1 MNERSTYA
9 PSGRANLSDL
19 WPYALVLYGLA
30 GLMAVVNALLTR
42 HNAYAVGWVWLAPVG
57 VTTWL
62 TYRTVRDS
70 HCRNPALAAGL
81 LASVGLVVF
90 LGTYHVDQC
99 SRWGVEWHRLDRLPG
114 FIAFRME
121 TDGWWGIDARMPLVW
136 PLDARANPKVVPHL
150 WPPETPNVHWLA
162 FAVEF
167 AATVLWPTVVA
178 WRFARRPYSERLNA
192 WFQEEGVVLTPASA
206 ADLREAL
213 RTGRLAAWVEDG
225 FEKTHPDD
233 GHVRLKIWLCPR
245 PPASDG
251 VEPEVYLTLGKAQ
264 PVLLSPEEVAAMVDV
279 FPGLRDWAEVPVEL
293 RLASLGQ
300 TPPPWHPSRATFQPV
315 PPPHAGL
322 CKDPGVKRRGRLLA
336 YGVLLVAPAVAV
348 GYMALTW
355 PLMHLFQA
363 LGVVW
368 LTPVYVV
375 LGGSALLGLN
385 FQYNSSNDDLLFRF
399 LVWYYRRTMLGEA
412 RDRGDALFDVNR
424 PDVIYA
430 EVLPRRVWNDAA
442 AGGDAT
448 EAGLVLLDADARCL
462 FFEGDRYR
470 WTVPFAAVRAVEIEV
485 ATLVPE
491 FHVVTVTFETAEGV
505 KELPLV
511 AHAGVPGADRFERT
525 AALYALLDEA
535 IGPTLAAERSQAP
548 TPAAAAD

>member
-1 MNERSTYA
+1 MNERPTYA
-9 PSGRANLSDL
+9 PSGRANLVDL

-62 TYRTVRDS
+62 TYRAVRDS
-70 HCRNPALAAGL
+70 HCRNAPLAAGL
-81 LASVGLVVF
+81 LASVGLVVL

-99 SRWGVEWHRLDRLPG
+99 LRWGVEWHRLDRLPG

-121 TDGWWGIDARMPLVW
+121 TDGWWGLDGRMPLVW
-136 PLDARANPKVVPHL
+136 PVDARANPKVVPHC
-150 WPPETPNVHWLA
+150 WPPATPNFHWLA

-178 WRFARRPYSERLNA
+178 WRFARRPYSERLHA

-206 ADLREAL
+206 ADLHEAL

-225 FEKTHPDD
+225 FEKIHPDD
-233 GHVRLKIWLCPR
+233 DYVRLKIWLCPR
-245 PPASDG
+245 PTDSDG

-293 RLASLGQ
+293 RLASLAQ

-355 PLMHLFQA
+355 PVMHLFKA

-375 LGGSALLGLN
+375 AVGSALLGLN
-385 FQYNSSNDDLLFRF
+385 FQYNSSNEDLLFRF
-399 LVWYYRRTMLGEA
+399 LVWYYRRTMLGQA
-412 RDRGDALFDVNR
+412 RHRADALFDVNR
-424 PDVIYA
+424 PNAIYA

-470 WTVPFAAVRAVEIEV
+470 WTVPFAAVRTVEIEV

-511 AHAGVPGADRFERT
+511 ALAGVPGADRFERT
-525 AALYALLDEA
+525 AALYAVLDEA
-535 IGPTLAAERSQAP
+535 IGPTLAAERPQTP
-548 TPAAAAD
+548 TPAVAAD